1 MSYACSQPTFQRTA
15 DMNRVIGTVA
25 GIVLFIAWVSMV
37 APMHVIESAIGV
49 VGAVAF
55 GCWVSFSLARRT
67 R

>member
-1 MSYACSQPTFQRTA
+1 
-15 DMNRVIGTVA
+15 MNRVIGTVA